1 MPIIET
7 CYTKIPFYFRNSFV
21 QTVVPSIFYSVA
33 GIEYTRK
40 RLELVDG
47 DFLDLDWLKNKN
59 ERIIILSHGLEGDTQ
74 RHYIKRFAKYFYD
87 QGWDILAWNYRS
99 CSGEM
104 NRLPKFYAY
113 GDTQD
118 LSAIV
123 NHVLTFDYKRIVLAG
138 FSMGGGLVAKF
149 LGTTTVSKRITHGL
163 TFSVSCDLKNSVEE
177 VEKIINTLYKKV
189 FINKLKNKLK
199 LKAIHFKEFSSLPI
213 EQVQSFANFHNL
225 YSIPFHNY
233 NSLEDFYAKSSSKP
247 YYKNI
252 TVPTL
257 MLNALD
263 DPILGAKCYPYEE
276 ANKSSRLFLE
286 TPEYG
291 GHIGF
296 SIKGSKHSYME
307 LRAEEFLNG
316 LISAK

>member
-7 CYTKIPFYFRNSFV
+7 NYTKIPFYFRNSFV
-21 QTVVPSIFYSVA
+21 QTVVPSIFYTVA
-33 GIEYTRK
+33 GIEYTRE
-40 RLELVDG
+40 RLELIDG

-59 ERIIILSHGLEGDTQ
+59 RRIIILSHGLEGDTQ

-99 CSGEM
+99 CSGEL
-104 NRLPKFYAY
+104 NRLSKFYSY

-123 NHVLTFDYKRIVLAG
+123 NHVLTLDYNRIVLAG

-149 LGTTTVSKRITHGL
+149 LGSSTVDNRITHGL

-177 VEKIINTLYKKV
+177 VEKNRNTIYNKS
-189 FINKLKNKLK
+189 FIKKLKNKLR
-199 LKAIHFKEFSSLPI
+199 LKAIHLKEFSTIPI
-213 EQVQSFANFHNL
+213 DSIKSFEDFHRL
-225 YSIPFHNY
+225 YSVPFHMY
-233 NSLEDFYAKSSSKP
+233 NSIEDFYEQSSSKP

-263 DPILGAKCYPYEE
+263 DPILGEKCYPYAE
-276 ANKSSRLFLE
+276 AKENPNLYLE
-286 TPEYG
+286 TPKHG
-291 GHIGF
+291 GHMGF
-296 SIKGSKHSYME
+296 ILSDSKYSYME
-307 LRAEEFLNG
+307 LRSKEFLSNH
-316 LISAK
+316 S